1 MRLVILFLSAVL
13 LNISCAGGLTEK
25 GGRVQNIQIAPSA
38 TLIRSSKYRQLDYTE
53 GESSQFFLLGLIP
66 VTEHLSIDYAMSEA
80 VQKVQ
85 GGDSL
90 ADMQIWHEVHYFFP
104 LGTVS
109 VVKVGG
115 YAVGLKD
122 TQPLFDK
129 GPDGKKAGKK

>member
-1 MRLVILFLSAVL
+1 MKSAILFLTLVILNV
-13 LNISCAGGLTEK
+13 SCAGGIVDK

-38 TLIRSSKYRQLDYTE
+38 TLIRSSKYKLLEYTE
-53 GESSQFFLLGLIP
+53 GESSQLFLLGLIP
-66 VTEHLSIDYAMSEA
+66 VTEHLSIDYAMSQA

-90 ADMQIWHEVHYFFP
+90 VNMQVWHEVHYFFP

-122 TQPLFDK
+122 TQPLFEK
-129 GPDGKKAGKK
+129 GSDGKKAGKK

>member
-1 MRLVILFLSAVL
+1 MRSAILFLSFVL
-13 LNISCAGGLTEK
+13 LNVSCAGGIADK

-66 VTEHLSIDYAMSEA
+66 VTERLSIDYAMSQA

-90 ADMQIWHEVHYFFP
+90 AEMKIWHEVHYYFP

-122 TQPLFDK
+122 TQPLFEK
-129 GPDGKKAGKK
+129 KPDGKKAGKK